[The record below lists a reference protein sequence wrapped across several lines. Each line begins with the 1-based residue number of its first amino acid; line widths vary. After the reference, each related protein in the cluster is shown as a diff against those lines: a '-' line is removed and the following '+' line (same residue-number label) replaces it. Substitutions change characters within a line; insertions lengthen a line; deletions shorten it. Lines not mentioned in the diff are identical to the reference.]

1 MNAKQLTKYGRR
13 IPRTPGWYVDTGTR
27 QGSGGMGLMGPF
39 DDEIEA
45 KMASMRAESYHREYG
60 IKDEPHERF
69 CVPSSLSI
77 RYSADGN
84 VCMVWR
90 DGEPI
95 RCPTQRDMDTLPVGP
110 DMTADEVDALEF

>member
-1 MNAKQLTKYGRR
+1 
-13 IPRTPGWYVDTGTR
+13 
-27 QGSGGMGLMGPF
+27 MGLMGPF

-45 KMASMRAESYHREYG
+45 KMASMRAESYHREFG

-77 RYSADGN
+77 RYSADGS

-95 RCPTQRDMDTLPVGP
+95 RCPTQRDMDTLSVGQ
-110 DMTADEVDALEF
+110 DMTDDDVALLDA

>member
-1 MNAKQLTKYGRR
+1 
-13 IPRTPGWYVDTGTR
+13 
-27 QGSGGMGLMGPF
+27 MGPF

-45 KMASMRAESYHREYG
+45 KMASMRAESYHREFG

-69 CVPSSLSI
+69 FVPSSLSI
-77 RYSADGN
+77 RYSADGS

-95 RCPTQRDMDTLPVGP
+95 RCPTQGDMDRLPVGP
-110 DMTADEVDALEF
+110 DMADDEIEQLDS